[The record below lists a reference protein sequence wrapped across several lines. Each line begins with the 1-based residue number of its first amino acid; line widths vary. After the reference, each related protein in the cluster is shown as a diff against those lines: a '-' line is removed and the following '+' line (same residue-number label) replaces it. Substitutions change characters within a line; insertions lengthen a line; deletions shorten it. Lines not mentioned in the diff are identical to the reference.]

1 MTSRLSFFPA
11 LAIGLAMACMCVAP
25 ANAATID
32 FSPITTLANEF
43 LQSFVSL
50 LASVIVGA
58 AAWAAKKWFGLQV
71 DTKQRESLHG
81 AIERGI
87 SSALDAALKKL
98 DGKTTLEIDNEVIAQ
113 VANYVVKLSPDAVK
127 YFKLTPDKLADLITA
142 KLGERFLL
150 DADIDAQPSA

>member
-11 LAIGLAMACMCVAP
+11 LAIGLAMACMCAAP
-25 ANAATID
+25 ASAATID
-32 FSPITTLANEF
+32 FSPLTSLANDVM
-43 LQSFVSL
+43 QTVVSL
-50 LASVIVGA
+50 LASVIVGG

-71 DTKQRESLHG
+71 DAKQRESLHG

-87 SSALDAALKKL
+87 SSALDAALKRL
-98 DGKTTLEIDNEVIAQ
+98 DGKTTFEIDNEVIAQ
-113 VANYVVKLSPDAVK
+113 VANYVIKLSPDAVK